1 MFVPTSG
8 TNVPNIGEHGGTGAH
23 TPRGTAR
30 REAILRAAVDLI
42 GEQGPDAL
50 THRAVAERAGVSLSA
65 TTYWFSSKEE
75 IFREAVALA
84 AGEEVERLEGLVLD
98 LAPRNLDPRGLG
110 PRAVRRARGR
120 RPAGIPP
127 SPVAMYEFVL
137 EASREP
143 ALRDEV
149 ARWETAHLRLAEAG
163 LRAVGS
169 ADPETD
175 AHIVVA
181 VVSGLM
187 LGLLANPNPAVR
199 ARRHAPHARA
209 AVHAARRRLARL
221 RRQTSGVVGRR
232 PDRPPPP

>member
-1 MFVPTSG
+1 MYQT
-8 TNVPNIGEHGGTGAH
+8 TATGGPSPAP
-23 TPRGTAR
+23 PRGAAR
-30 REAILRAAVDLI
+30 REAILRAAVELI

-84 AGEEVERLEGLVLD
+84 AGEEVDRLEQLVLD
-98 LAPRNLDPRGLG
+98 LAPRQLEP
-110 PRAVRRARGR
+110 VEWARELSAALAADVER
-120 RPAGIPP
+120 NPAQ
-127 SPVAMYEFVL
+127 PVAMYQFVL

-143 ALRDEV
+143 ALRDEL

-169 ADPETD
+169 PDPQTD

-187 LGLLANPNPAVR
+187 LGLLASPRADFAGAVMR
-199 ARRHAPHARA
+199 PVLERLFTQLAAAPKR
-209 AVHAARRRLARL
+209 
-221 RRQTSGVVGRR
+221 
-232 PDRPPPP
+232 

>member
-1 MFVPTSG
+1 MYQTSG
-8 TNVPNIGEHGGTGAH
+8 TQGELAAM
-23 TPRGTAR
+23 PRGTAR
-30 REAILRAAVDLI
+30 REAILRAAVALI

-84 AGEEVERLEGLVLD
+84 AREEVDRLERLVLD
-98 LAPRNLDPRGLG
+98 LAPRRVEPAAWARELSAALAAD
-110 PRAVRRARGR
+110 VRQNPAR
-120 RPAGIPP
+120 
-127 SPVAMYEFVL
+127 PVAMYEFVL
-137 EASREP
+137 EASRQPE
-143 ALRDEV
+143 LRDEV

-163 LRAVGS
+163 LRAVGT

-187 LGLLANPNPAVR
+187 LGLLANPNPDFERNVMR
-199 ARRHAPHARA
+199 PTLERLFT
-209 AVHAARRRLARL
+209 RLAA
-221 RRQTSGVVGRR
+221 
-232 PDRPPPP
+232 D

>member
-1 MFVPTSG
+1 MYQTSSS
-8 TNVPNIGEHGGTGAH
+8 TNTAAGA
-23 TPRGTAR
+23 PRGVAR
-30 REAILRAAVDLI
+30 REAILQAAVELI

-75 IFREAVALA
+75 IFRQAVALA
-84 AGEEVERLEGLVLD
+84 AGDEVARLERLVLD
-98 LAPRNLDPRGLG
+98 LAPRELTPT
-110 PRAVRRARGR
+110 AWARELSAALAADVQR
-120 RPAGIPP
+120 NPAQ
-127 SPVAMYEFVL
+127 PVAMYEFVL
-137 EASREP
+137 EASRRP
-143 ALRDEV
+143 DLRGEV

-187 LGLLANPNPAVR
+187 LGLLANPNPAFERDVMR
-199 ARRHAPHARA
+199 PTLE
-209 AVHAARRRLARL
+209 RLFTRL
-221 RRQTSGVVGRR
+221 VA
-232 PDRPPPP
+232 D

>member
-1 MFVPTSG
+1 MYQTSG
-8 TNVPNIGEHGGTGAH
+8 NRAEAPSS
-23 TPRGTAR
+23 PRGIAR
-30 REAILRAAVDLI
+30 RDAILRAAVALI

-84 AGEEVERLEGLVLD
+84 AGEEVERLERLVLD
-98 LAPRNLDPRGLG
+98 LAPRHLEPAAWAHELSAAL
-110 PRAVRRARGR
+110 AVDVQQNPAR
-120 RPAGIPP
+120 
-127 SPVAMYEFVL
+127 PVAMYEFVL
-137 EASREP
+137 EASRQPE
-143 ALRDEV
+143 LRDEV

-169 ADPETD
+169 ADPQTD

-187 LGLLANPNPAVR
+187 LGLLANPNPEFERNVMRPTLVR
-199 ARRHAPHARA
+199 LFAQLTA
-209 AVHAARRRLARL
+209 
-221 RRQTSGVVGRR
+221 G
-232 PDRPPPP
+232 

>member
-1 MFVPTSG
+1 MYQTSSG
-8 TNVPNIGEHGGTGAH
+8 RADPPHPVRGA
-23 TPRGTAR
+23 AR
-30 REAILRAAVDLI
+30 REAILQAAVSLI

-84 AGEEVERLEGLVLD
+84 AGEEVARLEQLVLD
-98 LAPRNLDPRGLG
+98 LAPRRVTPAEWARELSAALASD
-110 PRAVRRARGR
+110 VRRN
-120 RPAGIPP
+120 PAQ
-127 SPVAMYEFVL
+127 PVAMYEFVL
-137 EASREP
+137 EASRQPE
-143 ALRDEV
+143 LRDEV
-149 ARWETAHLRLAEAG
+149 ARWETAHVRLAEAG

-187 LGLLANPNPAVR
+187 LGLLTNPSPEFEREVMR
-199 ARRHAPHARA
+199 PVLERLFT
-209 AVHAARRRLARL
+209 RLADDA
-221 RRQTSGVVGRR
+221 
-232 PDRPPPP
+232 PA

>member
-1 MFVPTSG
+1 MYQTSSTRDDAVG
-8 TNVPNIGEHGGTGAH
+8 
-23 TPRGTAR
+23 TPRGVAR
-30 REAILRAAVDLI
+30 REAILQAAVELI

-65 TTYWFSSKEE
+65 TTYWFSSKDE

-84 AGEEVERLEGLVLD
+84 AGDEVARLEQLVLD
-98 LAPRNLDPRGLG
+98 LAPRELAPT
-110 PRAVRRARGR
+110 AWARELSAALAADVQR
-120 RPAGIPP
+120 NPAQ
-127 SPVAMYEFVL
+127 PVAMYEFVL
-137 EASREP
+137 EASRRP
-143 ALRDEV
+143 DLREEV

-187 LGLLANPNPAVR
+187 LGLLANPNPQFERDVMR
-199 ARRHAPHARA
+199 PTLE
-209 AVHAARRRLARL
+209 RLFTRL
-221 RRQTSGVVGRR
+221 VA
-232 PDRPPPP
+232 D

>member
-1 MFVPTSG
+1 MNR
-8 TNVPNIGEHGGTGAH
+8 TNVPDVAGQGNTAH
-23 TPRGTAR
+23 APRGTAR

-75 IFREAVALA
+75 IFREAVAMA
-84 AGEEVERLEGLVLD
+84 AGEEVERLEGLVLE
-98 LAPRNLDPRGLG
+98 LAPRNLTP
-110 PRAVRRARGR
+110 AVWAHQLSAALAADARRN
-120 RPAGIPP
+120 PAQ
-127 SPVAMYEFVL
+127 PVAMYEFVL

-149 ARWETAHLRLAEAG
+149 ARWERAHLRLAEAG

-187 LGLLANPNPAVR
+187 LGLLANPNPEFE
-199 ARRHAPHARA
+199 RHVMRPTLE
-209 AVHAARRRLARL
+209 RLFTRL
-221 RRQTSGVVGRR
+221 VAE
-232 PDRPPPP
+232 

>member
-1 MFVPTSG
+1 MYQTSG
-8 TNVPNIGEHGGTGAH
+8 SAADVAP

-30 REAILRAAVDLI
+30 RDAILRAAVALI

-50 THRAVAERAGVSLSA
+50 THRAVAERAGLSLSA

-84 AGEEVERLEGLVLD
+84 AGEEVERLERLVLD
-98 LAPRNLDPRGLG
+98 LAPRHVTP
-110 PRAVRRARGR
+110 AAWARELSAALAADVQDN
-120 RPAGIPP
+120 PAR
-127 SPVAMYEFVL
+127 PVAMYEFVL
-137 EASREP
+137 EASRQPE
-143 ALRDEV
+143 LRDEV

-187 LGLLANPNPAVR
+187 LGLLANPDPEFE
-199 ARRHAPHARA
+199 RHVMRPTLERLFE
-209 AVHAARRRLARL
+209 RLAA
-221 RRQTSGVVGRR
+221 G
-232 PDRPPPP
+232 

>member
-1 MFVPTSG
+1 MFVPMNG
-8 TNVPNIGEHGGTGAH
+8 TNVPDVAGQGNTAH
-23 TPRGTAR
+23 APRGTAR

-75 IFREAVALA
+75 IFREAVAMA
-84 AGEEVERLEGLVLD
+84 AGEEVERLEGLVLE
-98 LAPRNLDPRGLG
+98 LAPRNLTP
-110 PRAVRRARGR
+110 AVWARELSAALAADVR
-120 RPAGIPP
+120 SNPAQ
-127 SPVAMYEFVL
+127 PVAMYEFVL

-143 ALRDEV
+143 A
-149 ARWETAHLRLAEAG
+149 

-187 LGLLANPNPAVR
+187 LGLLANPKPQFERDVMR
-199 ARRHAPHARA
+199 PTLE
-209 AVHAARRRLARL
+209 RLFTRL
-221 RRQTSGVVGRR
+221 VA
-232 PDRPPPP
+232 D

>member
-1 MFVPTSG
+1 M
-8 TNVPNIGEHGGTGAH
+8 
-23 TPRGTAR
+23 PRGTAR
-30 REAILRAAVDLI
+30 RDAILRAAVALI

-65 TTYWFSSKEE
+65 TTYWFSSKDE

-84 AGEEVERLEGLVLD
+84 AGEEVERLERLVLD
-98 LAPRNLDPRGLG
+98 LAPRHVTPAAWARELSAALAAD
-110 PRAVRRARGR
+110 VRDNPAR
-120 RPAGIPP
+120 
-127 SPVAMYEFVL
+127 PVAMYEFVL
-137 EASREP
+137 EASRQPE
-143 ALRDEV
+143 LRDEV

-187 LGLLANPNPAVR
+187 LGLLANPNPEFE
-199 ARRHAPHARA
+199 RHVMRPTLE
-209 AVHAARRRLARL
+209 RLFAQL
-221 RRQTSGVVGRR
+221 TAG
-232 PDRPPPP
+232 

>member
-1 MFVPTSG
+1 MYQTS
-8 TNVPNIGEHGGTGAH
+8 PAGADVAR
-23 TPRGTAR
+23 RGTAR
-30 REAILRAAVDLI
+30 RDAILRAAVELI
-42 GEQGPDAL
+42 GERGPDAL

-65 TTYWFSSKEE
+65 TTYWFSSKDE

-84 AGEEVERLEGLVLD
+84 AGEEVDRLERLVLD
-98 LAPRNLDPRGLG
+98 LAPRNVTPKAWAHELAAALAADV
-110 PRAVRRARGR
+110 ASN
-120 RPAGIPP
+120 PAQ
-127 SPVAMYEFVL
+127 PVAMYEFVL

-187 LGLLANPNPAVR
+187 LGLLANPNPEFERDVMR
-199 ARRHAPHARA
+199 PTLERLFT
-209 AVHAARRRLARL
+209 RLAAA
-221 RRQTSGVVGRR
+221 
-232 PDRPPPP
+232 

>member
-1 MFVPTSG
+1 LYQTSSSWD
-8 TNVPNIGEHGGTGAH
+8 GAAGA
-23 TPRGTAR
+23 PRGVAR
-30 REAILRAAVDLI
+30 REAILQAAVELI

-75 IFREAVALA
+75 IFRQAVALA
-84 AGEEVERLEGLVLD
+84 AGDEVARLERLVLD
-98 LAPRNLDPRGLG
+98 LAPRELAPT
-110 PRAVRRARGR
+110 AWARELSAALAADVQR
-120 RPAGIPP
+120 NPAQ
-127 SPVAMYEFVL
+127 PVAMYEFVL
-137 EASREP
+137 EASRRP
-143 ALRDEV
+143 DLREEV

-187 LGLLANPNPAVR
+187 LGLLANPNPSFERDVMR
-199 ARRHAPHARA
+199 PTLE
-209 AVHAARRRLARL
+209 RLFTRL
-221 RRQTSGVVGRR
+221 VA
-232 PDRPPPP
+232 D

>member
-1 MFVPTSG
+1 MYQTSG
-8 TNVPNIGEHGGTGAH
+8 DQAETVPA
-23 TPRGTAR
+23 PRGTAR
-30 REAILRAAVDLI
+30 REAILHAAVALI

-84 AGEEVERLEGLVLD
+84 AGEEVDRLERLVLD
-98 LAPRNLDPRGLG
+98 LAPRHVTP
-110 PRAVRRARGR
+110 AAWARELSAALAADVQQN
-120 RPAGIPP
+120 PAR
-127 SPVAMYEFVL
+127 PVAMYEFVL
-137 EASREP
+137 EASRQPE
-143 ALRDEV
+143 LRDEV

-163 LRAVGS
+163 LRAVGT

-187 LGLLANPNPAVR
+187 LGLLANPNPDFERSVMR
-199 ARRHAPHARA
+199 PTLERLFTRL
-209 AVHAARRRLARL
+209 AAR
-221 RRQTSGVVGRR
+221 
-232 PDRPPPP
+232 